1 MPNVEPRRL
10 HFAFRI
16 EHVAVALALVF
27 LAAHLPFLPA
37 SVEDLDSINFAL
49 GLRHFDV
56 ARHQPHP
63 PGYPIYIAIGKV
75 VRAVVPT
82 EVKAL
87 SIVSGV
93 AGALGVLALFALF
106 SAIDPGWPRLWS
118 LAA

>member
-1 MPNVEPRRL
+1 MQNVESRRL

-16 EHVAVALALVF
+16 RHVAATLALVF
-27 LAAHLPFLPA
+27 LGAHLTFLPA
-37 SVEDLDSINFAL
+37 PPEALDSINFAR

-63 PGYPIYIAIGKV
+63 PGYPVYIAIGKV
-75 VRAVVPT
+75 VRTIVPT

-87 SIVSGV
+87 SVISGV

-106 SAIDPGWPRLWS
+106 SAIDPGW
-118 LAA
+118 